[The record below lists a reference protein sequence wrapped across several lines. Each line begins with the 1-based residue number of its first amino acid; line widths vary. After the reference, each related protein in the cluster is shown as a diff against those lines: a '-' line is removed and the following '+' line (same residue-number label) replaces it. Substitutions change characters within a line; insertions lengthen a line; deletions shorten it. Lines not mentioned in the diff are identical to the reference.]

1 MAVNIA
7 AYEGI
12 LKELQAKD
20 ILLVAVSKKKPV
32 AEIKELYDAGQEDF
46 GENYVQELL
55 DKQSQ
60 LPEAIRWHFIGHLQS
75 NKVRSI
81 APFITLIHGVDSL
94 KLLIEIDKQAMKCK
108 REINCLL
115 QVHIATEETKFGFNE
130 KELAELLQAPELASL
145 EHIHID
151 GLMGM
156 ASLSEDADKVR
167 DEFKFL
173 RSLFDKYGKM
183 RTPRCQ
189 FRILS
194 MGMSGDYKI
203 AIEEG
208 SNMVR
213 IGSLL
218 FGSR

>member
-1 MAVNIA
+1 MAVNIV

-20 ILLVAVSKKKPV
+20 VLLVAVSKKKTV

-60 LPEAIRWHFIGHLQS
+60 LPEAIRWHYIGHLQT

-115 QVHIATEETKFGFNE
+115 QVHIATEETKFGFDE

-156 ASLSEDADKVR
+156 ASLSEDANEIR
-167 DEFKFL
+167 DEFKYL

-203 AIEEG
+203 ALEEG